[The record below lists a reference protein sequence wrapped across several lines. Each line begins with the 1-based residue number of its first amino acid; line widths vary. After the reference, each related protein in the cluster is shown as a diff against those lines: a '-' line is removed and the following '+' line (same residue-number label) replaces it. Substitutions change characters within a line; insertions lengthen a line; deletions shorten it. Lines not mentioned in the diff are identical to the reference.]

1 MIRPADS
8 QRPVSGRGTET
19 SQTLIRTISSR
30 TMRKSSPFGVPLEKA
45 PGTFSHNKNRGR
57 TWRSAGCRCFSAFLI
72 SFTILICSI
81 NKPERAPERPARF
94 PATDKSWQG
103 EPPQMI
109 STGGS
114 SAPWSFVISPTWI
127 MSGNRCLVTS
137 MGKASIS
144 LAHTGMIPLWTAAKG
159 NPPIPS
165 NKLPR
170 VSVLIWPPPGPPSWW
185 Y

>member
-1 MIRPADS
+1 MWAFQGVTPSFHPSGPLVLQVFFHHPFSLAPDLFS
-8 QRPVSGRGTET
+8 QERVTP
-19 SQTLIRTISSR
+19 
-30 TMRKSSPFGVPLEKA
+30 
-45 PGTFSHNKNRGR
+45 FSHNKNRGR